1 MRISN
6 LIKRLENIRKNCGD
20 LKLSYSNTTNKYDMD
35 LDSFRYIFMIGDY
48 GNGKIEMN
56 ICTE

>member
-1 MRISN
+1 MRITD
-6 LIKRLENIRKNCGD
+6 LIKRLEKVRENCGD
-20 LKLSYSNTTNKYDMD
+20 LKISYSNTTNRHDMD